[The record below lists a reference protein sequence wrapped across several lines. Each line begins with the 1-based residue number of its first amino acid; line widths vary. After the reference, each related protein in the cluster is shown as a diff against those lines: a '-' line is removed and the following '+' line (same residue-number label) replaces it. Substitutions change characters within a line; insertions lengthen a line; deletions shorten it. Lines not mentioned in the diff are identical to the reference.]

1 MLTLFS
7 FIFVYVN
14 RDYFT
19 SNKIKTKT
27 SYICKGLKKSN
38 SIFQWDFVVKLNFVS
53 PKHMLKS
60 SFSMPQNVTYW
71 NRAFRI

>member
-14 RDYFT
+14 RGYFM

-38 SIFQWDFVVKLNFVS
+38 SIFLWDFVVS
-53 PKHMLKS
+53 
-60 SFSMPQNVTYW
+60 
-71 NRAFRI
+71 